1 MQSQDIQIDQVVQ
14 LAALAVMTNAAYF
27 LGKVFSPGYRSNG
40 NPGKPP
46 EQAELLR
53 KFAELN
59 PEAQRGAIRY
69 IAEMRK
75 GYKKTT

>member
-1 MQSQDIQIDQVVQ
+1 VNIYAIVQ
-14 LAALAVMTNAAYF
+14 LAALAVITNAAYS
-27 LGKVFSPGYRSNG
+27 LGKLCSPGRSNG

-46 EQAELLR
+46 EQTELLR

-69 IAEMRK
+69 IKEMRK
-75 GYKKTT
+75 GYKKVKGLA